1 MAFFINFVNRLRNP
15 YILDYYSCGITSKQ
29 DKLNST
35 EVECNDFRYSVT
47 ISTGIGFI
55 FLGNIYDNIDKPRQ
69 VTVVFL
75 LILSVI
81 SLIEALFYGQ
91 SES

>member
-29 DKLNST
+29 DQLNST

-47 ISTGIGFI
+47 ISTGLGFI
-55 FLGNIYDNIDKPRQ
+55 FLGNIDKPRQ